1 MMFPQVI
8 FAIDGGATL
17 RTRKRFL
24 KYVDNLVA
32 VGKVAYCS
40 PCIGMWEG
48 VLENSYMM
56 RETDFMQHVCDT
68 WWVAGQVC
76 FLVVPGDV
84 RQPCRFLSPQG
95 ESSEGVGQ
103 LKEVGFKEAML
114 HDGWTYVEATQK
126 YFVLEKV

>member
-1 MMFPQVI
+1 MFPQVI
-8 FAIDGGATL
+8 FAIDDGDTL

-56 RETDFMQHVCDT
+56 RESSFMQHVWGT
-68 WWVAGQVC
+68 PWVAGQAC

-114 HDGWTYVEATQK
+114 HGGWTYVEATQK
-126 YFVLEKV
+126 YFVLERV